1 MALLYYVSLESKMP
15 FIHYNFIN
23 VLVISATKM
32 NIKSVEGTSVKWQVS
47 DN

>member
-1 MALLYYVSLESKMP
+1 MTVFYYVSLEPKVT
-15 FIHYNFIN
+15 FIPYNFII

-32 NIKSVEGTSVKWQVS
+32 NIKSLEGTSVKWQAP